1 VVNFSLK
8 LDAERRKYKLS
19 VIFQSS
25 LWILNQDTAEGLRKN
40 TFSCLGEDFGYSEEH
55 VSILTRGEVHPEKP
69 DSTKRDTARGK
80 SLANSIARKY
90 IGKYLSLWE
99 GRISLM

>member
-1 VVNFSLK
+1 
-8 LDAERRKYKLS
+8 

-25 LWILNQDTAEGLRKN
+25 FWILNQDIAEGLRKN

-69 DSTKRDTARGK
+69 DSTKHDTARGK
-80 SLANSIARKY
+80 VWLTLLQGNISENTSPS
-90 IGKYLSLWE
+90 GKGEY
-99 GRISLM
+99 RLM